1 MTNEIDKITIDDI
14 TNRYNYTEKDIDLKN
29 DIYSYYN
36 LLENLFTKFLVA
48 ETNIEFIY
56 KVGKLRENIFDNEQA
71 IKKRLNSKE
80 EINEKKK
87 LLNLKLKEIEEM
99 KIKVNEISIQHD
111 ALENKAIEET
121 VFNQDILRNLAKNY
135 LKNKKDNEINE
146 LFHNMSKK
154 IIEESIKGYIKYEKN
169 VLLLYEQ
176 IRYINI

>member
-14 TNRYNYTEKDIDLKN
+14 INRYNYTEKDIDPKN
-29 DIYSYYN
+29 EIYSYYN

-56 KVGKLRENIFDNEQA
+56 KVGKLRESIFDYEQI
-71 IKKRLNSKE
+71 IKEKLNSKE
-80 EINEKKK
+80 EINEEKKF
-87 LLNLKLKEIEEM
+87 LNFKLKEIEEM
-99 KIKVNEISIQHD
+99 KIKVNEISVQHD

-154 IIEESIKGYIKYEKN
+154 IIEEQIKGYIKYEKK
-169 VLLLYEQ
+169 VLLLYEE